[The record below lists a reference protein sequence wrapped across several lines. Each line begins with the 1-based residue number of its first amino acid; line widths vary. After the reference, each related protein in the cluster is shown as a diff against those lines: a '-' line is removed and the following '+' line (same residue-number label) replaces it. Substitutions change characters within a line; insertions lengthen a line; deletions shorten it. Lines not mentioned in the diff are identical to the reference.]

1 MDDKK
6 NTIVEI
12 DKYYSSIDKSLLT
25 NLCQNNNL
33 KNLINLSTQT
43 DIYIFNKKNKKW
55 QLKSKDKLLK
65 ECEQIK
71 KKELKVSSSMLSN
84 LAKLSNL
91 QDGDQVKSICQNL
104 ENKISNIDKIIS
116 CINKLDSPDIANNV
130 IEIQSNHVD
139 QLNNNMNVTDGVNT
153 NLINN
158 TSIKTKYHTN
168 LLNPQKYKPNI
179 VSFDE
184 ITIKHQ
190 ETKLDKKPIT
200 TKQDNQNN
208 IINLKISND
217 IKLSPLSS
225 DDYIECYGN
234 C

>member
-6 NTIVEI
+6 NNIDEI
-12 DKYYSSIDKSLLT
+12 DKYYSSIDKGLIN

-84 LAKLSNL
+84 LAKLSNI
-91 QDGDQVKSICQNL
+91 DDSNTVKTICQNL
-104 ENKISNIDKIIS
+104 ENKILNIDKIMS
-116 CINKLDSPDIANNV
+116 CINNLETQINKTPNSDNYIGS
-130 IEIQSNHVD
+130 IEPIKQT
-139 QLNNNMNVTDGVNT
+139 QP
-153 NLINN
+153 INPN
-158 TSIKTKYHTN
+158 
-168 LLNPQKYKPNI
+168 KYKPNI

-184 ITIKHQ
+184 IIISKPKPNSMSTPKQKYNSTTNESNKVIDLNISQ
-190 ETKLDKKPIT
+190 EFK
-200 TKQDNQNN
+200 
-208 IINLKISND
+208 S
-217 IKLSPLSS
+217 SSSS
-225 DDYIECYGN
+225 DNYIECYGN